1 MSLRSCFNALERSP
15 TIVQGQSTASVICL
29 APVHFRRSVTRLVSY
44 YALFK
49 WLLLSQH
56 PGVWATPHPFP
67 LNIYFGT
74 LAGGLGC
81 FPFEH
86 GPYHPCSDSQ
96 VKLIGIRSLS
106 EFGNPR
112 GPSSKQCSTS
122 NNHHL
127 RLALKLFRRTSY
139 LQVRL
144 EFLRYPQFI
153 RSLFNVSR
161 FGPPFSVT

>member
-1 MSLRSCFNALERSP
+1 
-15 TIVQGQSTASVICL
+15 V
-29 APVHFRRSVTRLVSY
+29 
-44 YALFK
+44 
-49 WLLLSQH
+49 
-56 PGVWATPHPFP
+56 VWATPHPFP

-112 GPSSKQCSTS
+112 GAPRPNS
-122 NNHHL
+122 
-127 RLALKLFRRTSY
+127 AL
-139 LQVRL
+139 
-144 EFLRYPQFI
+144 
-153 RSLFNVSR
+153 
-161 FGPPFSVT
+161 PPIIIT